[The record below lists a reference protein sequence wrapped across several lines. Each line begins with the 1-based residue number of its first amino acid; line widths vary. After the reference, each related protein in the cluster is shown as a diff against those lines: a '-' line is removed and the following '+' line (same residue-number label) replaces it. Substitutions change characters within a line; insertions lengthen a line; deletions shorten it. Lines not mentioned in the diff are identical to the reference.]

1 MKKPDVIRV
10 GIVGGA
16 GYTGGELI
24 RILLHH
30 PYCKLSH
37 IYSNS
42 QAGREISEVHE
53 DLVGDIS
60 QRFESDL
67 IADVD
72 LLFLCMGHGESQ
84 KFLKQQSIKENIRI
98 IDLSADFR
106 YKNSPL
112 GKFVYGLPELNRTYI
127 RSATYL
133 ANPGCFAT
141 AIQLAL
147 LPLANSKLLNDNI
160 HISAVTGSTGAGK
173 NLSSSTHF
181 SWRSA
186 NISIYNPFQHRH
198 LREINKTLNL
208 LQPDWKETCYFLPFR
223 GDFTRGIFC
232 ACYTRS
238 NLKLEEAKYLYR
250 DYYKDHPF
258 IVLSDM
264 NPSLKQVINTNKCI
278 LFLEKQGDL
287 LLIISIIDNLIKG
300 ASGQGIQNMNLMYDL
315 DEHCGLQLKPVG
327 F

>member
-1 MKKPDVIRV
+1 MKQPNIIRT
-10 GIVGGA
+10 GIIGGA

-30 PYCKLSH
+30 PYCQLSH
-37 IYSNS
+37 IHSNS
-42 QAGREISEVHE
+42 QAGREISEIHE
-53 DLVGDIS
+53 DLVGEIS
-60 QRFESDL
+60 QKFISDVKD
-67 IADVD
+67 DVD

-84 KFLKQQSIKENIRI
+84 KFLQQQSIKQKIRI

-106 YKNSPL
+106 YKESSL
-112 GKFVYGLPELNRTYI
+112 GKFVYGLPELNRKSI
-127 RSATYL
+127 RNAIYV

-141 AIQLAL
+141 AIQLAI
-147 LPLANSKLLNDNI
+147 LPLAASKLLLDNI
-160 HISAVTGSTGAGK
+160 HVSAVTGSTGAGK
-173 NLSSSTHF
+173 NLSATTHY

-198 LREINKTLNL
+198 IEEINQTIKL
-208 LQPDWKETCYFLPFR
+208 LQPEWKETCYFIPFR
-223 GDFTRGIFC
+223 GNFTRGIFSV
-232 ACYTRS
+232 CYTKS
-238 NLKLEEAKYLYR
+238 NLKLKEIIYLYR

-258 IVLSDM
+258 VVLADK

-278 LFLEKQGDL
+278 LFLEKKGDV
-287 LLIISIIDNLIKG
+287 LLIISVIDNLIKG
-300 ASGQGIQNMNLMYDL
+300 ASGQAVQNMNLMYDL